1 MKLSKLLK
9 YNQIIVQCHD
19 NPDADAIA
27 SGYAIYT
34 YLKEHGKD
42 VRLVYGGRNVI
53 RKSNLVM
60 MIKELEIP
68 IENVRHTSK
77 EEPTE
82 LLITVDCQ
90 HGEGNVTHYPAETVA
105 VIDHHRVS
113 KKLPKLQ
120 EVQSNLGAC
129 STLVWNMLKDEGIDP
144 NENENLATAL
154 YYGLYTDTG
163 RLEEIYHEK
172 DMELRD
178 NARYNV
184 GLITKLRNANISI
197 EELETAGAAL
207 LRCDYNE
214 QYRFAVV
221 KAGPCDPN
229 VLGLISD
236 MVLEV
241 DAIDVCVV
249 FSVMPN
255 AVKLSVRSCEERIK
269 ANELAAKLCM
279 GIGSGGGHL
288 VKAGGTI
295 QMNLLTKEYEAYCRR
310 IDTEP
315 RMVLD
320 ETGGAERP
328 SMSAIKSFLEDRMIE
343 YFENKEQ
350 IEAVIFDLD
359 GTLLN
364 TLYDLTDS
372 VNWALEK
379 YGLPSRSMEE
389 VRSFVGNGLR
399 NLMLQAVPEGE
410 NNPVF
415 ESLFEFFREYYKTHC
430 NIKTVPYEGIIE
442 LMKELKGRD
451 IKMAIVSN
459 KIDAGVKELNSIH
472 FSEYVEVAIG
482 EREGIGR
489 KPEPDSV
496 LEALRLLGVD
506 AEHAVYVGD
515 SDVDIQTAKNAD
527 VRCISVSWGFRDEA
541 FLMESGAGI
550 MIDRPLELLEYL

>member
-27 SGYAIYT
+27 SGFALYT
-34 YLKEHGKD
+34 YLKNNGKD
-42 VRLVYGGRNVI
+42 VRLIYGGRNVI
-53 RKSNLVM
+53 RKSNLII

-68 IENVRHTSK
+68 IEHVRNASK
-77 EEPTE
+77 EVPAE
-82 LLITVDCQ
+82 LLVTVDCQ
-90 HGEGNVTHYPAETVA
+90 YGEGNVTLYPAQTVA
-105 VIDHHRVS
+105 VIDHHRIS
-113 KKLPKLQ
+113 KKMPTLN

-129 STLVWNMLKDEGIDP
+129 ATLLWNMLKEEGIDP

-163 RLEEIYHEK
+163 NLEEIYHEK

-178 NARYNV
+178 TAKFDA

-241 DAIDVCVV
+241 DAIDVCLV
-249 FSVMPN
+249 FSILPN
-255 AVKLSVRSCEERIK
+255 GVKLSIRSCEEEIK
-269 ANELAAKLCM
+269 ANELATRICM
-279 GIGSGGGHL
+279 GIGSGGGHH
-288 VKAGGTI
+288 VKAGGFL
-295 QMNLLTKEYEAYCRR
+295 QMDLLAKEYEAYCRK
-310 IDTEP
+310 IGTEP
-315 RMVLD
+315 RMEWN
-320 ETGGAERP
+320 ETGTLERP
-328 SMSAIKSFLEDRMIE
+328 SMSAIKSYLEYRLVE
-343 YFENKEQ
+343 YFENREH

-379 YGLPSRSMEE
+379 YGQPTRSLEE
-389 VRSFVGNGLR
+389 VRAFVGNGLR
-399 NLMLQAVPEGE
+399 NLMLQAVPDGE
-410 NNPVF
+410 DNPVF
-415 ESLFEFFREYYKTHC
+415 EDLFDFFREYYKSHC
-430 NIKTVPYEGIIE
+430 NVKTAPYDGILE
-442 LMKELKGRD
+442 LMKELKGRGV
-451 IKMAIVSN
+451 KMAIVSN

-472 FSEYVEVAIG
+472 FAEYVDVAIG
-482 EREGIGR
+482 ERDGISR
-489 KPEPDSV
+489 KPAPDSV
-496 LEALRLLGVD
+496 NEAPCLLEVD
-506 AEHAVYVGD
+506 KEHAVYVGD
-515 SDVDIQTAKNAD
+515 SDVDIQTAKNAEI
-527 VRCISVSWGFRDEA
+527 RCISVSWGFRDEA
-541 FLMESGAGI
+541 FLMEHDAGI

>member
-9 YNQIIVQCHD
+9 YNQIVVQCHD

-27 SGYAIYT
+27 SGYGVYT
-34 YLKEHGKD
+34 YLKSHGKD

-60 MIKELEIP
+60 MIKELDIP
-68 IENVRHTSK
+68 IENVRHTSC
-77 EEPTE
+77 EEPAE
-82 LLITVDCQ
+82 LLVTVDCQ
-90 HGEGNVTHYPAETVA
+90 YGEGNVTLYPAQNVA

-113 KKLPKLQ
+113 KPLPKMH
-120 EVQSNLGAC
+120 EVESHLGAC

-163 RLEEIYHEK
+163 NLEEIYHEK

-178 NARYNV
+178 NAKVRS

-197 EELETAGAAL
+197 EELEIAGAAL

-241 DAIDVCVV
+241 DSIDVCVV
-249 FSVMPN
+249 FSVLTN
-255 AVKLSVRSCEERIK
+255 GVKISVRSCDENIK

-279 GIGSGGGHL
+279 GIGSGGGHQ

-295 QMNLLTKEYEAYCRR
+295 QMDLLTKAYEAYCRR
-310 IDTEP
+310 IGTEQ
-315 RMVLD
+315 RTVLD
-320 ETGGAERP
+320 DTGSFERP
-328 SMSAIKSFLEDRMIE
+328 SMSAIKSYLEYRMVE
-343 YFENKEQ
+343 YFENRES

-364 TLYDLTDS
+364 TLYDLADA

-379 YGLPSRSMEE
+379 YGQPKRSLEE
-389 VRSFVGNGLR
+389 VRAFVGNGLR
-399 NLMLQAVPEGE
+399 NLMTQAVPDGE
-410 NNPVF
+410 ENPVF
-415 ESLFEFFREYYKTHC
+415 ESLFEFFREYYKSHC
-430 NIKTVPYEGIIE
+430 NVKTMPYEGILD
-442 LMKELKGRD
+442 LMKELKGRGV
-451 IKMAIVSN
+451 KMAIVSN
-459 KIDAGVKELNSIH
+459 KIDAGVKELNAIH
-472 FSEYVEVAIG
+472 FAEYVDVAIG

-496 LEALRLLGVD
+496 NEALRLLDVKK
-506 AEHAVYVGD
+506 EHAVYVGD
-515 SDVDIQTAKNAD
+515 SDVDIQTAKNAEI
-527 VRCISVSWGFRDEA
+527 RCISVSWGFRDEA
-541 FLMESGAGI
+541 FLMENGAGI

>member
-9 YNQIIVQCHD
+9 YNQIVVQCHD

-27 SGYAIYT
+27 SGYGVYT
-34 YLKEHGKD
+34 YLKSHGKD
-42 VRLVYGGRNVI
+42 VRLVYGGRNII

-60 MIKELEIP
+60 MIKELDIP
-68 IENVRHTSK
+68 IENVRHTSC
-77 EEPTE
+77 EEPAE
-82 LLITVDCQ
+82 LLVTVDCQ
-90 HGEGNVTHYPAETVA
+90 YGEGNVTLYPAQNVA

-113 KKLPKLQ
+113 KPLPKMH
-120 EVQSNLGAC
+120 EVESHLGAC

-163 RLEEIYHEK
+163 NLEEIYHEK

-178 NARYNV
+178 NAKVRS

-197 EELETAGAAL
+197 EELEIAGAAL

-249 FSVMPN
+249 FSVLTN
-255 AVKLSVRSCEERIK
+255 GVKLSVRSCDENIK

-279 GIGSGGGHL
+279 GIGSGGGHQ

-295 QMNLLTKEYEAYCRR
+295 QMDLLTKAYEAYCRR
-310 IDTEP
+310 IGTEQ
-315 RMVLD
+315 RTVLD
-320 ETGGAERP
+320 DTGSFERP
-328 SMSAIKSFLEDRMIE
+328 SMSAIKSYLEYRMVE
-343 YFENKEQ
+343 YFENRES

-364 TLYDLTDS
+364 TLYDLADA

-379 YGLPSRSMEE
+379 YGQPKRSLEE
-389 VRSFVGNGLR
+389 VRAFVGNGLR
-399 NLMLQAVPEGE
+399 NLMTQAVPDGE
-410 NNPVF
+410 ENPVF
-415 ESLFEFFREYYKTHC
+415 ESLFEFFREYYKSHC
-430 NIKTVPYEGIIE
+430 NVKTMPYEGILD
-442 LMKELKGRD
+442 LMKELKGRGV
-451 IKMAIVSN
+451 KMAIVSN
-459 KIDAGVKELNSIH
+459 KIDAGVKELNAIH
-472 FSEYVEVAIG
+472 FAEYVDIAIG

-496 LEALRLLGVD
+496 NEALRLLGVNK
-506 AEHAVYVGD
+506 EHAVYVGD
-515 SDVDIQTAKNAD
+515 SDVDIQTAKNAE

-541 FLMESGAGI
+541 FLMEHGAGL